1 MTCFHRR
8 IFVKGSIAA
17 VIAVISAA
25 LGQWLPRPIRAA
37 EWPRDAYGAATVGD
51 ALRNLYGTSDATVAE
66 AVKIRAPLRVES
78 GAVVPIVASADL
90 PDVQAISIL
99 VERNTPPLA
108 AHLNLNDGSAYF
120 SVNVR
125 MAATSDVH
133 VVVSSGGRL
142 YAARQNIVVAI
153 GA

>member
-1 MTCFHRR
+1 MPLFRRR

-17 VIAVISAA
+17 AVTLICAA
-25 LGQWLPRPIRAA
+25 IGQWLPRPARAA
-37 EWPRDAYGAATVGD
+37 EWPRDAYRAATID
-51 ALRNLYGTSDATVAE
+51 EALRNLYGTSDVTASA

-78 GAVVPIVASADL
+78 GAVVPIAVSARL

-99 VERNTPPLA
+99 VEKNAPPLA
-108 AHLNLNDGSAYF
+108 AHLNLSGGGAYF

-125 MAATSDVH
+125 MAATCDVYA
-133 VVVSSGGRL
+133 VASSRGRL
-142 YAARQNIVVAI
+142 YMAKRSIVVVN